1 MVQAAMSLTL
11 ATYSF
16 DDPASACARLR
27 LYDPAAALGRAV
39 RLLPGAIPD
48 GPGHHLRL
56 DILAHADGVFIQR
69 YFPSPDTADVLETIF
84 ASGKPVL
91 YDTDDDWT
99 ALPSGHAFAQA
110 MAKRLPHILETARR
124 ARLVTVT
131 TARLAEVF
139 AAINPRVTVVPN
151 FLPEALWRP
160 VAPPTRPVVAVG
172 LAATASH
179 EPDIAPLSPVLAGLA
194 RELAGKLRFVFFGC
208 APDTACFPGATAVP
222 FDPAYAAYAGR
233 LARLG
238 CGIGLAPL
246 ADTAF
251 NRAKSPIKWM
261 EYALC
266 GMAGIFADLPP
277 YRDVVEQER
286 TGLLVGPD
294 PADWGEAVRRL
305 VLDAPLRRTLAANA
319 QETVMARHM
328 LAGNA
333 AAFLRAWTRAV
344 TETP

>member
-1 MVQAAMSLTL
+1 MSLTI
-11 ATYSF
+11 AAYSF

-27 LYDPAAALGRAV
+27 LYAPAAALGRAV

-56 DILAHADGVFIQR
+56 DILSRADVILIQR
-69 YFPSPDTADVLETIF
+69 YFPSPDTAGILDALF
-84 ASGKPVL
+84 ASGKPVV

-99 ALPSGHAFAQA
+99 ALGAEHPFAPA
-110 MAKRLPHILETARR
+110 MAERLPHILETARR

-139 AAINPRVTVVPN
+139 AALNPRVTVVPN
-151 FLPEALWRP
+151 FLPDTLWRP
-160 VAPPTRPVVAVG
+160 TAPPNRPVVAVG

-179 EPDIAPLSPVLAGLA
+179 EPDIAPLLPVLATLA
-194 RELAGKLRFVFFGC
+194 GEPAGKLRFVFFGC
-208 APDTACFPGATAVP
+208 APEAARFPGATTLP
-222 FDPAYAAYAGR
+222 LHPDYAAYANR

-277 YRDVVEQER
+277 YREVVEQER

-294 PADWGEAVRRL
+294 PADWGEALRRL
-305 VLDAPLRRTLAANA
+305 VLDAPLRRALAANA
-319 QETVMARHM
+319 QETVMARHR